1 MKRPV
6 RSFVLAC
13 RVMISSTVT
22 TLAARADGDNEDA
35 CGAVLCLAGLM
46 QGGNGGRE
54 CSQYE
59 ADYFSIVRYHHGHFD
74 PSDTSNARGDFLNQC
89 RSVGSDQKSAVN
101 SKYGSVENGP

>member
-1 MKRPV
+1 MQFRT
-6 RSFVLAC
+6 SFVVAVAVCAVLTAA
-13 RVMISSTVT
+13 TK
-22 TLAARADGDNEDA
+22 ARADDNQSA

-74 PSDTSNARGDFLNQC
+74 LSGTSNARGDFLNQC
-89 RSVGSDQKSAVN
+89 HSAGSDQKSAVN
-101 SKYGSVENGP
+101 SKYGGVENGP

>member
-1 MKRPV
+1 MQFRT
-6 RSFVLAC
+6 SFV
-13 RVMISSTVT
+13 VTVAVCAVLTGGT
-22 TLAARADGDNEDA
+22 TAWADDDNNQNA

-74 PSDTSNARGDFLNQC
+74 LSGTSNARDDFLNQC

-101 SKYGSVENGP
+101 SKYGSVESGP

>member
-1 MKRPV
+1 MKQQV
-6 RSFVLAC
+6 RALVL
-13 RVMISSTVT
+13 VSTAIVLG
-22 TLAARADGDNEDA
+22 LATMSPARADDDNENA

-59 ADYFSIVRYHHGHFD
+59 ANYFSIVRFHHGHFD
-74 PSDTSNARGDFLNQC
+74 LSGTSNARGDFLNQC
-89 RSVGSDQKSAVN
+89 HSVSGDQKGAVN

>member
-1 MKRPV
+1 MQFR
-6 RSFVLAC
+6 RSFVVAVAVCAVL
-13 RVMISSTVT
+13 TGGT
-22 TLAARADGDNEDA
+22 TARADDDNQNA

-74 PSDTSNARGDFLNQC
+74 LSGTSNARGEFLNQC
-89 RSVGSDQKSAVN
+89 HSAGSDQKSAVN
-101 SKYGSVENGP
+101 SKYGGVEKGP

>member
-1 MKRPV
+1 MKRQV
-6 RSFVLAC
+6 RALGLAC
-13 RVMISSTVT
+13 TVL
-22 TLAARADGDNEDA
+22 LAGMAVTSPSRADDDNDGA

-74 PSDTSNARGDFLNQC
+74 MSGTSGARGDFLSTC

-101 SKYGSVENGP
+101 SRYGSVENGP